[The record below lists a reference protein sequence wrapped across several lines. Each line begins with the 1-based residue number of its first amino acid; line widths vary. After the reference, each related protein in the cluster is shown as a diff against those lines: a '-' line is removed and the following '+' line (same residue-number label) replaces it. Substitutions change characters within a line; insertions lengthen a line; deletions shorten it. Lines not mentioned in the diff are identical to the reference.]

1 MVGRQPSQI
10 DKRLSPLSTP
20 CKNWGIWGKLC
31 APSTTQGRL
40 YDLFL
45 LGKVRGLKI
54 CTTMRGAKYR
64 TKFGAKK
71 HTTHNNTK
79 MSSHRP
85 TPQRLFPVSL
95 MQCPPCPQIIEPL
108 LLIGPQHAHGVGV
121 DLAAAGS
128 FVWVN
133 KFSASKNRVMGGG
146 LALRPLGGRR

>member
-1 MVGRQPSQI
+1 M
-10 DKRLSPLSTP
+10 
-20 CKNWGIWGKLC
+20 
-31 APSTTQGRL
+31 

-54 CTTMRGAKYR
+54 CTTMSGAKYR

-79 MSSHRP
+79 MSRHRP
-85 TPQRLFPVSL
+85 TPQRLFPVSPT
-95 MQCPPCPQIIEPL
+95 QRPPCPQIIEPSL
-108 LLIGPQHAHGVGV
+108 PMGPQHAHGVGV
-121 DLAAAGS
+121 ALAAAGGS